1 MNKKRHFGFIEMIGS
16 VILLL
21 IDPNRRDNKKYFK
34 PDYLKTNR
42 IVGIITISILLLIG
56 LFYLIKYFNP
66 PPLSCAL
73 VALTVSLINKR

>member
-1 MNKKRHFGFIEMIGS
+1 MNKKRLFGFIEMIGS

-21 IDPNRRDNKKYFK
+21 IDPNRRDNKKYLK

-66 PPLSCAL
+66 LPLSCA
-73 VALTVSLINKR
+73 